1 MLRASITRPHA
12 NCDGK
17 ECNVMVETT
26 SELLKPGTED
36 VGEWK
41 GDLDRGG
48 SRCHAVAGCE
58 L

>member
-1 MLRASITRPHA
+1 MLRGSPTRPHA
-12 NCDGK
+12 NRGDDG
-17 ECNVMVETT
+17 CNAMVEKR
-26 SELLKPGTED
+26 SEVSKQGTD